1 MVMLKTL
8 FFMVLL
14 FSNLFSNSMN
24 PDNVIYVF
32 TSSTCKS
39 CEERIKNIVAVC
51 SESVIV
57 KHDIRE
63 KKNLML
69 FKKIVNIIGEPFL
82 PLPLFG
88 IFEDGELKIIA
99 AGDISKESWRIILK
113 TNVEGIPV
121 YVSDGSKRGILKR
134 IIKSEDDI
142 TKLEMLFLGIQ
153 VQEENTLRLFP
164 LILLT
169 VTAAFIDAINPCAL
183 SILLFLL
190 TLIIY
195 TMDGRKVLKIGLSF
209 TIAIYIVYFLIGIG
223 LLPIL
228 TRIIILR
235 YVLVIFAFS
244 IGSLNII
251 DSFKGKRCSRILK
264 IFAKKINLLLE
275 SVSNVWTAFIIGA
288 IVAFFILPCSSAPY
302 FLILT
307 LFSEK
312 TTLYKGMLLLSLYN
326 LIIILPFII
335 LTLLTYKL
343 NEITNIKIWIIE
355 KRRSIN
361 LIMGMGLI
369 LLSIIFLFYS
379 H

>member
-1 MVMLKTL
+1 MLFMIMLKTL
-8 FFMVLL
+8 IFMILL
-14 FSNLFSNSMN
+14 ISNSMST
-24 PDNVIYVF
+24 DKVIYVF
-32 TSSTCKS
+32 TSNTCES
-39 CEERIKNIVAVC
+39 CEERIKNIVTIC
-51 SESVIV
+51 SGYIIV

-121 YVSDGSKRGILKR
+121 YVSDGSKKGMLKR
-134 IIKSEDDI
+134 IIKSEYDI
-142 TKLEMLFLGIQ
+142 TKLEMLFSGIQ
-153 VQEENTLRLFP
+153 VQEEDVLRLFP

-183 SILLFLL
+183 SILLILL

-195 TMDGRKVLKIGLSF
+195 TLNGRKVFKIGLSF
-209 TIAIYIVYFLIGIG
+209 TIAIYIIYFLIGIG

-228 TRIIILR
+228 TRIFILR
-235 YVLVIFAFS
+235 YVLVVFAFL
-244 IGSLNII
+244 IGFINLI
-251 DSFKGKRCSRILK
+251 DAFKGKRYSRILK
-264 IFAKKINLLLE
+264 IFSKKINSLLE
-275 SVSNVWTAFIIGA
+275 SVSNVWTAFIIGV

-307 LFSEK
+307 LLSEK

-335 LTLLTYKL
+335 LTLLIYKL

-355 KRRSIN
+355 KRRSTN
-361 LIMGMGLI
+361 LIIGVGLI